1 MAAYMDFIAQ
11 NVAPANARQIGVY
24 SASGARVGSVP
35 LGRLAQADMGNK
47 LYSFGVVSDIHL
59 QYDTATDDYRNA
71 LAFYAQSGVD
81 FVCCC
86 GDTGETGATA
96 HLQAFRDETAASGMT
111 VYATT
116 GNHDV
121 MDGAW
126 IPYEPD
132 VAIANWRQNTGLP
145 VHYTV
150 SSAPASE
157 MIDGMAVEG
166 GNIHR
171 DDIGDDV
178 FVFFGLSYWD
188 QTQSGSTQN
197 PFTDDTLQ
205 WLYETLEANRNRR
218 VFLFQHLMPWDGSG
232 DVLDAY
238 PFNLLDN
245 RSGQVFLSL
254 MRHYKNVV
262 WFHGHSH
269 VRFSGQEYGDM
280 ANIDTLY
287 GMYSLHIPSLYAPR
301 TGDAQRTSLES
312 ESEGYVVDVYQTGIH
327 LRGRDF
333 IKGEFLPIASYWLD
347 TTLQTIEAGTYTDST
362 GTIAT

>member
-1 MAAYMDFIAQ
+1 MDFINQ

-24 SASGARVGSVP
+24 NASGVRVGGVP
-35 LGRLAQADMGNK
+35 LGKLAPPSMGDK
-47 LYSFGVVSDIHL
+47 LYSFGAVSDIHL
-59 QYDTATDDYRNA
+59 QYNTATVDYRKA
-71 LAFYAQSGVD
+71 LAFYAQAGMN

-86 GDTGETGATA
+86 GDTGETGVSL
-96 HLQAFRDETAASGMT
+96 HLQAFHDETATSGVT
-111 VYATT
+111 VYAMT

-121 MDGAW
+121 MDGSG

-132 VAIANWRQNTGLP
+132 KAAANWRQYTGLP
-145 VHYTV
+145 THYTV
-150 SSAPASE
+150 SADPASE
-157 MIDGMAVEG
+157 MIDGVTVEG

-188 QTQSGSTQN
+188 QAKGGSAQN

-205 WLYETLEANRNRR
+205 WLYETLEVNRNRR

-245 RSGQVFLSL
+245 QSGRVFLSL
-254 MRHYKNVV
+254 MRHYSNVI

-269 VRFSGQEYGDM
+269 VRYSGQEYGDM

-312 ESEGYVVDVYQTGIH
+312 ESEGYVVDVYPNGIR

-333 IKGEFLPIASYWLD
+333 VKGEFLPIASYWLD
-347 TTLQTIEAGTYTDST
+347 TTLQTVEAGTYSDPT
-362 GTIAT
+362 GTVTT